1 MEKNPSTGNSSETS
15 RSHMKTVLTILW
27 SFVFLLLALG
37 ALAVYGISQ
46 GWLGELPPVSELEN
60 PINKYASRVY
70 TADNQLLG
78 TWSYA
83 SENRV
88 MVTYD
93 SLPQNLVNAL
103 VATEDAR
110 FYEHSGIDLR
120 AVLRAVVKRGFM
132 HQKSAGGGSTIT
144 QQLAKQLYSDV
155 ARDERK
161 RLLQKPIEWFIAVQL
176 ERFYT
181 KEEIMTMYLNYF
193 DFLNNAVGIKN
204 AAKTYFGHNRVQDLS
219 LVECATLV
227 GMCKNP
233 SLYNPRRF
241 NERSRE
247 RRNVVLAQ
255 MQKGGYITEEE
266 MRTAQAEPLD
276 VSHFHVQDYK
286 EGSAPYFREY
296 LRRIFM
302 AKEPR
307 RENYADWQYQQFYD
321 DSLLWETD
329 PLFGWCNK
337 NVKKD
342 GTHYNIYTDGLKVYT
357 TLDSRMQ
364 AYAEEATRE
373 HVTGY
378 LQGAFDSE
386 QKGNPNAPYWDL
398 SKKEIDKILRRAMRQ
413 SERYVMMKKAG
424 HSEEEIE
431 KAFNTKMPMTLYGK
445 EDQEVEM
452 TPLDSIR
459 YYKHFL
465 RTAMMAMDPHN
476 GYVKAYV
483 GGLNYKYFQY
493 DNVLGGGRRQIGST
507 MKPFLY
513 TLAMENGFTPC
524 DVAPNVQRTY
534 GSGPT
539 AWTPRNGS
547 HARYGQM
554 VTLKWG
560 LSQSNNWIAAYVM
573 AQLSPK
579 ALIDMLHLFG
589 ITNQDIYPSLPLC
602 LGPCDISVGEMVSA
616 YTAFANNGVR
626 FAPLLVTRI
635 EDADG
640 NIVASF
646 TPRMNEVMSK
656 ESCYKMIDMLRA
668 VIDSGTGQSLRGSK
682 YNITADMIGKTGTT
696 NSNADGWFMGVTPN
710 LVVGCWVGGEDRD
723 IHFKS
728 MAYGQ
733 GARAALPIYGRFI
746 NKVYANP
753 KLGITQKD
761 TFDIPVGFQM
771 CSSELDGLSYAG
783 SHSKPVEE
791 EPESKLD
798 ENFR

>member
-1 MEKNPSTGNSSETS
+1 MEKNPSAGNSTETS

-181 KEEIMTMYLNYF
+181 KEEIITMYLNYF

-276 VSHFHVQDYK
+276 VSHFHVQDHK

-424 HSEEEIE
+424 
-431 KAFNTKMPMTLYGK
+431 
-445 EDQEVEM
+445 
-452 TPLDSIR
+452 
-459 YYKHFL
+459 
-465 RTAMMAMDPHN
+465 
-476 GYVKAYV
+476 
-483 GGLNYKYFQY
+483 
-493 DNVLGGGRRQIGST
+493 
-507 MKPFLY
+507 
-513 TLAMENGFTPC
+513 
-524 DVAPNVQRTY
+524 
-534 GSGPT
+534 
-539 AWTPRNGS
+539 
-547 HARYGQM
+547 
-554 VTLKWG
+554 
-560 LSQSNNWIAAYVM
+560 
-573 AQLSPK
+573 
-579 ALIDMLHLFG
+579 
-589 ITNQDIYPSLPLC
+589 
-602 LGPCDISVGEMVSA
+602 
-616 YTAFANNGVR
+616 
-626 FAPLLVTRI
+626 
-635 EDADG
+635 AD
-640 NIVASF
+640 
-646 TPRMNEVMSK
+646 
-656 ESCYKMIDMLRA
+656 
-668 VIDSGTGQSLRGSK
+668 
-682 YNITADMIGKTGTT
+682 
-696 NSNADGWFMGVTPN
+696 
-710 LVVGCWVGGEDRD
+710 
-723 IHFKS
+723 
-728 MAYGQ
+728 
-733 GARAALPIYGRFI
+733 
-746 NKVYANP
+746 
-753 KLGITQKD
+753 
-761 TFDIPVGFQM
+761 
-771 CSSELDGLSYAG
+771 
-783 SHSKPVEE
+783 
-791 EPESKLD
+791 
-798 ENFR
+798 

>member
-1 MEKNPSTGNSSETS
+1 MEKDLSLGESP
-15 RSHMKTVLTILW
+15 RKSHMSTVLCVLW
-27 SFVFLLLALG
+27 TFVFLLLLAVG
-37 ALAVYGISQ
+37 VAVYGISQ
-46 GWLGELPPVSELEN
+46 GWLGQLPPVSELEN
-60 PINKYASRVY
+60 PINKYASRIY
-70 TADNQLLG
+70 TADNRLLG

-88 MVTYD
+88 MVSYD
-93 SLPQNLVNAL
+93 SLPQNLINAL

-110 FYEHSGIDLR
+110 FFDHSGIDLR
-120 AVLRAVVKRGFM
+120 AFLRAVVKRGLM
-132 HQKSAGGGSTIT
+132 HQRSAGGGSTIT

-155 ARDERK
+155 ARDETK
-161 RLLQKPIEWFIAVQL
+161 RLLQKPIEWFVAVQL

-181 KEEIMTMYLNYF
+181 KEEILTMYLNYF

-204 AAKTYFGHNRVQDLS
+204 AAKTYFGHDRVQDLT
-219 LVECATLV
+219 LNECATLV

-241 NERSRE
+241 NERSRD

-255 MQKGGYITEEE
+255 MHKGGYISEEE
-266 MRTAQAEPLD
+266 MRKAQEEPLD
-276 VSHFHVQDYK
+276 ISHFHVQDHK

-296 LRRIFM
+296 LRRIIM
-302 AKEPR
+302 AKKPDR
-307 RENYADWQYQQFYD
+307 DNYASWQYQQFYD
-321 DSLLWETD
+321 DSLLWATD

-342 GTHYNIYTDGLKVYT
+342 GTHYNIYTDGLKIYT

-364 AYAEEATRE
+364 QYAEQATQE
-373 HVTGY
+373 HVAGY
-378 LQGAFDSE
+378 LQGAFDNE
-386 QKGNPNAPYWDL
+386 QKGNPTAPYWDL
-398 SKKEIDKILRRAMRQ
+398 PRAEVEKILKRAMRQ
-413 SERYVMMKKAG
+413 SERYVMMKKGGATD
-424 HSEEEIE
+424 EEIE
-431 KAFNTKMPMTLYGK
+431 RAFNTKIPMTLYGK
-445 EDQEVEM
+445 EGEEVEM

-465 RTAMMAMDPHN
+465 RTAMMAMDPHT
-476 GYVKAYV
+476 GQVKAYV

-539 AWTPRNGS
+539 AWTPRNAS
-547 HARYGQM
+547 QSRYGEM

-573 AQLSPK
+573 AQLSPN
-579 ALIDMLHLFG
+579 ALIDLLHLFG
-589 ITNQDIYPSLPLC
+589 ITNQNIYPSLPLC
-602 LGPCDISVGEMVSA
+602 LGPCDVSVGEMVSA

-640 NIVASF
+640 NVIDTF
-646 TPRMNEVMSK
+646 TPRMNEVMSQ

-668 VIDSGTGQSLRGSK
+668 VINSGTGVALRSSR

-723 IHFKS
+723 IHFRS
-728 MAYGQ
+728 MAFGQ
-733 GARAALPIYGRFI
+733 GARAALPIYGKFI

-761 TFDIPVGFQM
+761 TFDIPSNFQM
-771 CSSELDGLSYAG
+771 CSSELDGLHYAEDE
-783 SHSKPVEE
+783 SNTNTQHAN
-791 EPESKLD
+791 SKLD
-798 ENFR
+798 SDFR